1 MEDGLTMEIGVP
13 VVRYVVEE
21 LRLDPGP
28 ALTQHQLTVEQSVK
42 EMLMRHV
49 HVTTTLVQVI
59 GNRLDTTSQVSHMWN
74 DAIFHHLHHCSIS

>member
-21 LRLDPGP
+21 LRLDPEP
-28 ALTQHQLTVEQSVK
+28 ALIQHQLTVEQSVR

-49 HVTTTLVQVI
+49 RVTTTLVQV
-59 GNRLDTTSQVSHMWN
+59 ME
-74 DAIFHHLHHCSIS
+74 